1 MGYYYK
7 EDEPM
12 VTCQQIYIDTN
23 SRPISVDLTRLRWTL
38 LGHILRRSDQ
48 NIPAYRAMKQY
59 FKLTLPGADKKRKQ
73 RRGRR
78 VTSTMEMINNE
89 FQNAETIWH
98 NEIGINRVA
107 NSKDFT
113 KLTNYAMREGRRM
126 WTRLSHHIAAR
137 YGIQWI
143 KNDSRRKKQRVPW
156 NTTPILG
163 LMGSE
168 QREEQR
174 QRQQQLQ
181 QHREHLQQ
189 QQRLTRGAEARNR
202 EAILPIMLSFTE

>member
-1 MGYYYK
+1 
-7 EDEPM
+7 
-12 VTCQQIYIDTN
+12 
-23 SRPISVDLTRLRWTL
+23 
-38 LGHILRRSDQ
+38 
-48 NIPAYRAMKQY
+48 
-59 FKLTLPGADKKRKQ
+59 
-73 RRGRR
+73 
-78 VTSTMEMINNE
+78 MINNE

-98 NEIGINRVA
+98 DEIGIKRVA

-168 QREEQR
+168 QREDQR
-174 QRQQQLQ
+174 QRQQQLL
-181 QHREHLQQ
+181 QHREQHQQ
-189 QQRLTRGAEARNR
+189 QQRLTRGAAARNR